1 VGLIHS
7 RASKQRNKAEAKVLK
22 DEHKAKVD
30 ARRESHQDAIT
41 EKWEPVVQAIEAGT
55 ASWDDLTR
63 MQKASMPIKYILRCK
78 AASRANS
85 QGSDAEQG
93 TADRLGKLVALH
105 DAGVI
110 TDEEFADKRG
120 EILES
125 L

>member
-22 DEHKAKVD
+22 DEHKAKAD

-63 MQKASMPIKYILRCK
+63 MQKATMPIKYILRCK
-78 AASRANS
+78 AASRAAS
-85 QGSDAEQG
+85 QGSDPEQG
-93 TADRLGKLVALH
+93 TADRLGKLVTLH